1 MKGNIDAKN
10 EKKKNKLQNKTKQNK
25 INAEKGTT
33 VNNY

>member
-10 EKKKNKLQNKTKQNK
+10 EKKNKLQNKTKQNK